1 MVNMPA
7 TKIRSKW
14 EDGNLKF
21 HGANTGETVLE
32 LTENS
37 NGVTGNLKGQAIKAV
52 AVTATSG
59 GADIPAGATF
69 VTVTSSSVN
78 HIVKLPA
85 PVPGIII
92 TLQNGTTGY
101 ELRTSD
107 PANISIN
114 GGKGENAESA
124 IGGSTTAVLICVS
137 PTEWVGFKLANS
149 DSGYAVSA
157 IEAAAA

>member
-1 MVNMPA
+1 MPA

-32 LTENS
+32 LTENG

-69 VTVTSSSVN
+69 VTVTSSN
-78 HIVKLPA
+78 ANYIVKLPA
-85 PVPGIII
+85 PVPGTRI
-92 TLQNGTTGY
+92 TLQNGATGY
-101 ELRTSD
+101 ELRSSA
-107 PANISIN
+107 PATVGIN
-114 GGKGENAESA
+114 GGVGANAESA
-124 IGGSTTAVLICVS
+124 VAANTTVEVVCVSATNWVGSTKTSAGVVGVLEV
-137 PTEWVGFKLANS
+137 
-149 DSGYAVSA
+149 
-157 IEAAAA
+157 AAP